1 MRRSTAALL
10 LAVGALA
17 GCATEQAPPPVVLP
31 GAPGDQPQV
40 VASAAPER
48 STPVD
53 VEADYVRMMIAH
65 HQQAVEMTALSPERA
80 QNPKVRALS
89 NRIGGAQGPEIGAMR
104 GWLATRGLS
113 ESEAHGGHGG
123 HGGHSGHSGHGGHDH
138 ASMPGMAAPEQL
150 EQLGN
155 SRGAD
160 FDRLFLQLM
169 IAHHEGALT
178 MATDVLANGL
188 DEQTHAMAQDVLV
201 TQQDEI
207 DTMRAL
213 QAEVG

>member
-1 MRRSTAALL
+1 MRRLTAALL

-17 GCATEQAPPPVVLP
+17 GCATEQASPPVVLP

-48 STPVD
+48 STPVE

-65 HQQAVEMTALSPERA
+65 HQQAVEMTSLAPERV

-89 NRIGGAQGPEIGAMR
+89 ERIGGAQGPEIGAMQ
-104 GWLATRGLS
+104 GWLATRGLDEQTGHS
-113 ESEAHGGHGG
+113 GHGG
-123 HGGHSGHSGHGGHDH
+123 HGGGHDH
-138 ASMPGMAAPEQL
+138 ASMPGMATPEQL
-150 EQLGN
+150 AQLGN
-155 SRGAD
+155 SKGAD
-160 FDRLFLQLM
+160 FDRLFLRLM

-178 MATDVLANGL
+178 MATDVMAGGL
-188 DEQTHAMAQDVLV
+188 DEQVHAMAQDVLV

-207 DTMRAL
+207 NTMRAL

>member
-1 MRRSTAALL
+1 MRRFTAALL

-17 GCATEQAPPPVVLP
+17 GCATEQASPPVVLP
-31 GAPGDQPQV
+31 GAPGDEPQV

-65 HQQAVEMTALSPERA
+65 HQQAVEMTALSPERV

-89 NRIGGAQGPEIGAMR
+89 ERIGGAQGPEIGSMQ
-104 GWLATRGLS
+104 GWLATRGLD
-113 ESEAHGGHGG
+113 EQT
-123 HGGHSGHSGHGGHDH
+123 GHSGHGSHGEHSGQDH
-138 ASMPGMAAPEQL
+138 ASMPGMATPEQL
-150 EQLGN
+150 EQLKN

-188 DEQTHAMAQDVLV
+188 DEQVHAMAQDVLV

-207 DTMRAL
+207 NTMRSL
-213 QAEVG
+213 QSEVG